1 MKPRTNREQKDRNGE
16 PASVDLALL
25 ASLFDLAPDTA
36 YFVKDAQG
44 WYVLVN
50 ESLLLRHGL
59 ERKEDAIGKRPC
71 DICAGGFG
79 RIPTEQDER
88 VLRTGVLN
96 IAARDVG

>member
-1 MKPRTNREQKDRNGE
+1 MKSRTNREQTDRNGE

-44 WYVLVN
+44 RYVLVN

-59 ERKEDAIGKRPC
+59 ERKEDAIGKVPATSAPVAL
-71 DICAGGFG
+71 DAF
-79 RIPTEQDER
+79 PPS
-88 VLRTGVLN
+88 RTNGSCEPAV
-96 IAARDVG
+96 R